1 MKSARL
7 FRTVFITVF
16 AGILL
21 PATIGAAT
29 VGSAL
34 SARLASLAP
43 GDPAGQVIVT
53 FNDTAGGL
61 TNQHLQVL
69 GALGITAGYTLP
81 TLGMVALPA
90 ATAGQVRAL
99 AADPAVRSVWGNEP
113 RQYFLHQARV
123 VTGVDALQ
131 TDSALTVA
139 NGGLPVL
146 GKGDFSVVVND
157 SGIDAT
163 HADLAFGQQVVQNV
177 QIVTDENS
185 NNALLATGTTLNG
198 FIPLLFVEN
207 VPNTD
212 THIGHGTHCAGII
225 GGTGARSGGLYRGVA
240 PGVKLI
246 GCGSGA
252 VQYIL
257 AGLGGF
263 EWSLANQARY
273 NIRVISNS
281 WGGGG
286 PFEPEDPINIA
297 SKLAHDRNIIVVFA
311 GGNEGPAP
319 DTYNPYAKAPW
330 VIGVAAGTKEGGLAA
345 FSSRGT
351 PREQR
356 LTDADPLNDFD
367 APTITAPGTG
377 REFAT
382 NADKFTAAIV
392 STRSTSNVVANG
404 LTNDLEIPVVY
415 LPFYTQISGT
425 SMATPFVAG
434 VTALMLDA
442 NPALTPDQVKQIM
455 VDTATVMPGYADW
468 EVGAGYINAWAAV
481 DKAMNP
487 GSAYAS
493 LAKGTFNASVSKSL
507 APTESFVIDYSPT
520 ATDGPTSTNARHF
533 AVANGV
539 DQLEV
544 AIEYGNTDLTL
555 FGNILIL
562 RVYAPNGTTYSDAGS
577 VLFATDTPRRYLRIM
592 NPTPGDWVVEVRGA
606 RGVASAPQASSP
618 VALALPDTVNTFID
632 RTSFVLAAVSDIA
645 GHPYEG
651 EIVHALK
658 FRQLDVGTNG
668 KFGPNTVVTRAY
680 FADALRINTPLR
692 QAVRPAVLGDVTAAQ
707 QSLMQAV
714 VAKGSTLRQFDF
726 STDGLVAPAGTLF
739 KPNASLT
746 RLELA
751 IALVR
756 ALGLDADAQA
766 LAGQPVTV
774 TNQSGEVF
782 VITDVLDIPADK
794 RGYVQLA
801 LNKSF
806 VAPIFTAL
814 RTAKFNPNGTLTR
827 AELAAA
833 VNSYR
838 DYFAAQ

>member
-1 MKSARL
+1 M
-7 FRTVFITVF
+7 FRTVLVTVF
-16 AGILL
+16 AGMLL
-21 PATIGAAT
+21 PAMVGAMI
-29 VGSAL
+29 GSAL
-34 SARLASLAP
+34 KSRLASLAA
-43 GDPAGQVIVT
+43 DESAGQVIVT
-53 FNDTAGGL
+53 FNDTGGGL
-61 TNQHLQVL
+61 TAQHLQVL
-69 GALGITAGYTLP
+69 SGLGISGGYTLP
-81 TLGMVALPA
+81 ALGMVALPA
-90 ATAGQVRAL
+90 ATASQVRAL
-99 AADPAVRSVWGNEP
+99 AADPSVRSVWGNEP
-113 RQYFLHQARV
+113 TRYFMHQARV
-123 VTGVDALQ
+123 VTGVEALQ
-131 TDSALTVA
+131 ADSALTTA
-139 NGGLPVL
+139 NGGMPVF
-146 GKGDFSVVVND
+146 GQGDFSVVVND

-177 QIVTDENS
+177 QIVTDESS
-185 NNALLATGTTLNG
+185 NNAVITTGSELNG

-225 GGTGARSGGLYRGVA
+225 GGTGVRSGGLYRGVA

-297 SKLAHDRNIIVVFA
+297 SKLAHDRNIIVLFA
-311 GGNEGPAP
+311 GGNDGPAP

-330 VIGVAAGTKEGGLAA
+330 VIGVAAGTKEGGLAS

-356 LTDADPLNDFD
+356 LADADPLNDFD

-377 REFAT
+377 REFET
-382 NADKFTAAIV
+382 NADKFTAAMV
-392 STRSTSNVVANG
+392 STRSLSNVVANG
-404 LTNDLEIPVVY
+404 LTDDLEIPVSYV
-415 LPFYTQISGT
+415 PFYTQISGT

-442 NPALTPDQVKQIM
+442 NPALTPDQVKQIL
-455 VDTATVMPGYADW
+455 VDTATAMPGYADW
-468 EVGAGYINAWAAV
+468 EVGAGYVNAWAAV
-481 DKAMNP
+481 DKAVNP
-487 GSAYAS
+487 GSTYAS
-493 LAKGTFNASVSKSL
+493 LAKDSFNASVTKSV
-507 APTESFVIDYSPT
+507 APTESFVIQYSPT
-520 ATDGPTSTNARHF
+520 ATDGPSSTNARHF
-533 AVANGV
+533 TVVSGV

-562 RVYAPNGTTYSDAGS
+562 RVYAPNGMTYSDAGS
-577 VLFATDTPRRYLRIM
+577 VLFPTDTPRRYVRIM
-592 NPTPGDWVVEVRGA
+592 NPMPGDWVVEVRGA
-606 RGVASAPQASSP
+606 RGLAAAPEASSP
-618 VALALPDTVNTFID
+618 VALALPDTVNAFID
-632 RTSFVLAAVSDIA
+632 RTSFNLGPVSDIS

-658 FRQLDVGTNG
+658 FRELDIASNG
-668 KFGPNTVVTRAY
+668 KFGPNTVVTRSY

-692 QAVRPAVLGDVTAAQ
+692 QAVRPTAFADVSAAQ

-714 VAKGSTLRQFDF
+714 AAKGSTLRQFDY
-726 STDGLVAPAGTLF
+726 STDGLIAPVAGLF

-751 IALVR
+751 VALVR
-756 ALGLDADAQA
+756 ALGQDADARA

-774 TNQSGEVF
+774 TNQSGEVII
-782 VITDVLDIPADK
+782 VSDLLEIPADK

-806 VAPIFTAL
+806 LAPIFTAL
-814 RTAKFNPNGTLTR
+814 RTAKFNPSGTLTR
-827 AELAAA
+827 GELAAA
-833 VNSYR
+833 VNSFR
-838 DYFAAQ
+838 DHFGVE